1 MLRSVPAAVAALL
14 LRWRRP
20 VGPGLLS
27 LLASHCSF
35 VTGQR
40 LRRAQ
45 QIAQL
50 YGNLYTERGRRGL
63 WRRLRARHAG
73 ACRLMAALGGVFLW
87 EEARVRDDE
96 LHRSAEEMR
105 NMEMLAGMF
114 HSLGAET
121 GQQYVL
127 DPRNTSCTAVSD
139 AFETQGWEIVME
151 KKHFRL
157 WRRPIEGTHLYQY
170 RVFGSYTDV
179 SPRQFFNVQL
189 DTDYRKKWDAL
200 IIKLDVIDRDP
211 ITGSEVVHWITHFP
225 YPMYA
230 RDYVYVRR
238 YHVDEENNLMVLVSR
253 AVEHP
258 SIPESPEFV
267 RVRTYQSQ
275 MVIRPHSSFD
285 ANGFDYMLTYSDNP
299 QTVFPRYCVSW
310 MVSSGMPDFLE
321 KLHLASL
328 QATNME
334 LKVKDYIPRLL
345 EGGSDTKPSS
355 ERKGEAPRTRGQMEY
370 A

>member
-1 MLRSVPAAVAALL
+1 MLRSVPAAIAALV

-20 VGPGLLS
+20 AGPKLLS

-50 YGNLYTERGRRGL
+50 YSNLYTEHARRGL

-73 ACRLMAALGGVFLW
+73 RLMIALGGVFLW
-87 EEARVRDDE
+87 EEERIRDDE
-96 LHRSAEEMR
+96 LYRSAEEMR
-105 NMEMLAGMF
+105 NMEMLTGMLHRFRSEAGRPCF
-114 HSLGAET
+114 
-121 GQQYVL
+121 L
-127 DPRNTSCTAVSD
+127 DPSNTSCAASSD
-139 AFETQGWEIVME
+139 AAERQAWEMVME
-151 KKHFRL
+151 RKQFRL

-170 RVFGSYTDV
+170 RVFGTYTDV

-189 DTDYRKKWDAL
+189 DTEYRKKWDAL
-200 IIKLDVIDRDP
+200 IIQLDVIDRDP
-211 ITGSEVVHWITHFP
+211 VTDSEVVHWITHFP

-258 SIPESPEFV
+258 SAPESPEFV
-267 RVRTYQSQ
+267 RVWNYQSQ

-285 ANGFDYMLTYSDNP
+285 ANGFDYLLTYSDNP

-321 KLHLASL
+321 KLHLAAL
-328 QATNME
+328 RATNME
-334 LKVKDYIPRLL
+334 IKVKDYILRQL
-345 EGGSDTKPSS
+345 EGSSETKPSS
-355 ERKGEAPRTRGQMEY
+355 ERKAETSCSRGQMEY